1 MTLEKITECKRGDKK
16 ALVLPLFFLFKKINM
31 SDRATCW
38 SVTINNPIKNDD
50 ENIAMAKQRSGWAV
64 YGQKELGE
72 NGTEHYQLMIT
83 TPQVRFSAVKKAFP
97 RAHIEVARDRKALTK
112 YVNKEDTRVGVLP
125 TNNNYPSMSQMWD
138 SFAEYYEVNFKKH
151 LCHYDWSPE
160 KRLQIFDLFIKDE
173 IIKGKYVE
181 TMAVNP
187 QIRSIVKNYL
197 SEIIHRSQSHRQ
209 TDRQTD
215 TEINSVDLDTNG
227 ENCNEEDD
235 EACDEENDETNCSA
249 SEGSCEESSY

>member
-1 MTLEKITECKRGDKK
+1 
-16 ALVLPLFFLFKKINM
+16 M

-38 SVTINNPIKNDD
+38 SVTINNPTKNDD

-64 YGQKELGE
+64 YGQKEVGE

-97 RAHIEVARDRKALTK
+97 RSHIEVARDRKALTK
-112 YVNKEDTRVGVLP
+112 YVNKEDTRVADLP

-138 SFAEYYEVNFKKH
+138 SFAEYYEANFKKH

-160 KRLQIFDLFIKDE
+160 KRLHVFDLFIKDE
-173 IIKGKYVE
+173 IVKGKFVE

-187 QIRSIVKNYL
+187 QVRSIVKNYL

-215 TEINSVDLDTNG
+215 ESEQSVDLNVNAESSSRSEDAQ
-227 ENCNEEDD
+227 EE
-235 EACDEENDETNCSA
+235 EENDGSQFRSTSPTTND
-249 SEGSCEESSY
+249 EGVSQSGSEESSE

>member
-1 MTLEKITECKRGDKK
+1 
-16 ALVLPLFFLFKKINM
+16 M

-38 SVTINNPIKNDD
+38 SVTINNPTKSDD

-64 YGQKELGE
+64 YGQKEVGE

-97 RAHIEVARDRKALTK
+97 RSHIEVARDRKALTK
-112 YVNKEDTRVGVLP
+112 YVNKEDTRVADLP

-138 SFAEYYEVNFKKH
+138 SFAEYYDLNFKKH
-151 LCHYDWSPE
+151 LCHYDWSSE
-160 KRLQIFDLFIKDE
+160 KRLHVFDLFIKEE
-173 IIKGKYVE
+173 IVKGKFVE

-197 SEIIHRSQSHRQ
+197 SEIIQRSQSHRQ

-215 TEINSVDLDTNG
+215 ESEQSVDLDINARSRNVTFETTG
-227 ENCNEEDD
+227 EDGEDYEAETEASSCSDDLSTCESGSEE
-235 EACDEENDETNCSA
+235 
-249 SEGSCEESSY
+249 SCE